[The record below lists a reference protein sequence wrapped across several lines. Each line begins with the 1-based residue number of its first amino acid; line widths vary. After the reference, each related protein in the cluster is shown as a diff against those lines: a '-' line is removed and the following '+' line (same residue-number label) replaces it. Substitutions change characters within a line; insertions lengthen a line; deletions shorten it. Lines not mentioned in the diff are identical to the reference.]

1 MYIGKGDENTMIAKK
16 PKTTKVD
23 RAELRRDQATIL
35 KKAAG
40 KNVIV
45 VRGRSEDEEKYIV
58 DKKYFEEL
66 LQQLRSAIETLAMTT
81 DVRLFGNLLKAAGTI
96 EDDLHRR
103 V

>member
-1 MYIGKGDENTMIAKK
+1 MTLARQ

-23 RAELRRDQATIL
+23 RSELRRDQAAVL
-35 KKAAG
+35 RKAAG

-66 LQQLRSAIETLAMTT
+66 LRELRSAIETLAITT
-81 DVRLFGNLLKAAGTI
+81 DVRMFGNLLKAGETI
-96 EDDLHRR
+96 EDDLRHGKLHSFEEAFD
-103 V
+103 